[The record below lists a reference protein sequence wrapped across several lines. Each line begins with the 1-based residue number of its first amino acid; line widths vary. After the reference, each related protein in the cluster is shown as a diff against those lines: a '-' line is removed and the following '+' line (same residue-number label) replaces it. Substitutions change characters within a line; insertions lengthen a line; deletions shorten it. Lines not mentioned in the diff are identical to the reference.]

1 MHSLML
7 QWTKELPM
15 FQCLRLFFFFLQL
28 LDSVLKTLP
37 VLEGLGRLACWK
49 QHWLYANVYNEISF
63 HFRRQNLSYWIS
75 SGLKNICQ
83 NLTEECVMYATPA
96 LPSFPA
102 YICTHRFAQRED
114 PESWRPDGG
123 TPVRSPKAKNDSVLL
138 LLCSQQT
145 KSKNTQKSR

>member
-1 MHSLML
+1 
-7 QWTKELPM
+7 
-15 FQCLRLFFFFLQL
+15 
-28 LDSVLKTLP
+28 
-37 VLEGLGRLACWK
+37 
-49 QHWLYANVYNEISF
+49 
-63 HFRRQNLSYWIS
+63 
-75 SGLKNICQ
+75 
-83 NLTEECVMYATPA
+83 MYATPA

-138 LLCSQQT
+138 CSKQT